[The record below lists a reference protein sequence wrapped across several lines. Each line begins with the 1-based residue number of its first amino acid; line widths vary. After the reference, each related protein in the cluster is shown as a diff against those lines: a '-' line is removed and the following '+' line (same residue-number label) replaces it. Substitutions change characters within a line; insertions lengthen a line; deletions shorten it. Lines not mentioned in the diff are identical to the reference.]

1 MEEALVWAVPSSQAS
16 KRVEGSPPAHAANVG
31 FMGAESEIKPGN
43 RKATPQESL
52 EPGKEK
58 PQFSPCHYPCSLSQC
73 CLPCLLAATT
83 VILSPAPPSH
93 DDLEPKG
100 GAREAEVSFSP
111 WSSGFV
117 GHISCISS
125 LLLFYESESLYP
137 AGLSPSL
144 LGSLNLG
151 GETEVKRG
159 LWLSE
164 SPKLNS
170 DASTLP
176 FQALL
181 TQFIKQKCEPLCP
194 PLHLCEMG

>member
-1 MEEALVWAVPSSQAS
+1 
-16 KRVEGSPPAHAANVG
+16 
-31 FMGAESEIKPGN
+31 MG
-43 RKATPQESL
+43 
-52 EPGKEK
+52 PGKLK
-58 PQFSPCHYPCSLSQC
+58 SPSL
-73 CLPCLLAATT
+73 PGPLASWATFP
-83 VILSPAPPSH
+83 VFL
-93 DDLEPKG
+93 
-100 GAREAEVSFSP
+100 
-111 WSSGFV
+111 
-117 GHISCISS
+117 
-125 LLLFYESESLYP
+125 LLLFSESESLYP

>member
-1 MEEALVWAVPSSQAS
+1 M
-16 KRVEGSPPAHAANVG
+16 
-31 FMGAESEIKPGN
+31 
-43 RKATPQESL
+43 
-52 EPGKEK
+52 
-58 PQFSPCHYPCSLSQC
+58 SLSLFLVSVLSA
-73 CLPCLLAATT
+73 LPTCSYNSNPITRA
-83 VILSPAPPSH
+83 PPPPSH

-111 WSSGFV
+111 WSSGFL
-117 GHISCISS
+117 GHISCVSS
-125 LLLFYESESLYP
+125 LLLFSESESLYP

-170 DASTLP
+170 DTSTLP

-194 PLHLCEMG
+194 PLRLCEMG